1 MGLKLGVMKNKED
14 KKNYEKDGECD
25 IPHDLMR
32 EILLR
37 LPAKS
42 LLRFRCVSK
51 LWFSTTTDPSFI
63 NLFATQSSTRPYL
76 ELCFTKEDNWLFF
89 SLAQKSL
96 SHHHMDHITL
106 PKEDRFI
113 NDFESILGLIS
124 FQYLNYFVIWNP
136 TIRQHVTIPKP
147 KDSWHTRSY
156 LGYDPIGDTYK
167 LLCMS
172 NTSDS
177 RPQVLTL
184 GAQESWR
191 LIKNSPMHYQTNNG
205 KYINGF
211 IFYEAYLR
219 YEYYGTLVDRGCP
232 SYIYREGLDRKTIMR
247 FDVRSEEFK
256 PIQMPPHFSHKT
268 RHALVNY
275 EGKVAR
281 ICQESSFI
289 ILWILEDVDKEKWS
303 YKEFHVPFPPED
315 PIEAYDYSINILS
328 QQNENYILNG
338 IHDDTGELVK
348 YILSGINDDT
358 GEFIFIPLTM
368 WCGDK
373 EAYVFCY
380 DPKKKCTRKIRFEG
394 TGYDGIRR
402 EVQTM
407 SLINHP
413 NLLQAHCSFTAGH
426 HLWVV
431 MPYMAGGS
439 CLHIIKSSYQDGF
452 EEPIIAT
459 LLRESLKA
467 LVMHYQYIWLPV
479 QAGNILLD
487 SNGAVKLADFG
498 VSACMFDTGDRQ
510 RSRNTFVGTPCW
522 DFFFLPTLTLFIL
535 HRMAPEV
542 MQQLHG
548 YDFKADVWS
557 FGITALELAHGHAPF
572 SKYPP
577 MKVKL

>member
-14 KKNYEKDGECD
+14 KKNYERDGECD

-63 NLFATQSSTRPYL
+63 NSFATQSSTRPYL

-191 LIKNSPMHYQTNNG
+191 LIKNSPMHYKTNNG

-232 SYIYREGLDRKTIMR
+232 LYIYREGLDRKTIMR

-315 PIEAYDYSINILS
+315 PIEACDYSINILS

-338 IHDDTGELVK
+338 IDDDTGELVK

-394 TGYDGIRR
+394 TGNGIRR

-426 HLWVV
+426 QLWVV
-431 MPYMAGGS
+431 MPYIAGGS

-452 EEPIIAT
+452 EEPVIAT
-459 LLRESLKA
+459 LLRETLKA
-467 LVMHYQYIWLPV
+467 LLMRMHYQYIWLPV
-479 QAGNILLD
+479 LAGNILLD
-487 SNGAVKLADFG
+487 FNGAVKLADFG

-522 DFFFLPTLTLFIL
+522 
-535 HRMAPEV
+535 MAPEV

>member
-1 MGLKLGVMKNKED
+1 MGLKLGLMKNKDD
-14 KKNYEKDGECD
+14 KKNYERDGECD

-63 NLFATQSSTRPYL
+63 NSFATQSSTRPYL

-191 LIKNSPMHYQTNNG
+191 LIKNSPMHYKTNNG

-232 SYIYREGLDRKTIMR
+232 LYIYREGLDRKTIMR

-268 RHALVNY
+268 RHALVCPASKRCKMLANWNS
-275 EGKVAR
+275 R
-281 ICQESSFI
+281 CQR
-289 ILWILEDVDKEKWS
+289 
-303 YKEFHVPFPPED
+303 
-315 PIEAYDYSINILS
+315 N
-328 QQNENYILNG
+328 
-338 IHDDTGELVK
+338 
-348 YILSGINDDT
+348 
-358 GEFIFIPLTM
+358 
-368 WCGDK
+368 
-373 EAYVFCY
+373 
-380 DPKKKCTRKIRFEG
+380 
-394 TGYDGIRR
+394 GIRR

-426 HLWVV
+426 QLWVV
-431 MPYMAGGS
+431 MPYIAGGS

-452 EEPIIAT
+452 EEPVIAT
-459 LLRESLKA
+459 LLRETLKA
-467 LVMHYQYIWLPV
+467 LCIFMLMDISIGMSRYMAAIIPFTAAK
-479 QAGNILLD
+479 AGNILLD
-487 SNGAVKLADFG
+487 FNGAVKLADFG

-522 DFFFLPTLTLFIL
+522 
-535 HRMAPEV
+535 MAPEV

-548 YDFKADVWS
+548 YDFKCIV
-557 FGITALELAHGHAPF
+557 
-572 SKYPP
+572 
-577 MKVKL
+577 

>member
-14 KKNYEKDGECD
+14 KKNYERDGECD

-63 NLFATQSSTRPYL
+63 NSFATQSSTRPYL

-89 SLAQKSL
+89 SLVQKSL

-172 NTSDS
+172 NTSNS

-191 LIKNSPMHYQTNNG
+191 LIKNSPMHYKTNNG

-232 SYIYREGLDRKTIMR
+232 LYIYREGLDRKTIMR

-315 PIEAYDYSINILS
+315 PIEACDYSINILS

-338 IHDDTGELVK
+338 IDDDTGELVK

-394 TGYDGIRR
+394 TGYVDNFKRGYKLKQW
-402 EVQTM
+402 VFAYCFP
-407 SLINHP
+407 NH
-413 NLLQAHCSFTAGH
+413 
-426 HLWVV
+426 
-431 MPYMAGGS
+431 
-439 CLHIIKSSYQDGF
+439 I
-452 EEPIIAT
+452 
-459 LLRESLKA
+459 ESL
-467 LVMHYQYIWLPV
+467 
-479 QAGNILLD
+479 
-487 SNGAVKLADFG
+487 
-498 VSACMFDTGDRQ
+498 VSL
-510 RSRNTFVGTPCW
+510 NNLTFP
-522 DFFFLPTLTLFIL
+522 
-535 HRMAPEV
+535 H
-542 MQQLHG
+542 
-548 YDFKADVWS
+548 
-557 FGITALELAHGHAPF
+557 
-572 SKYPP
+572 
-577 MKVKL
+577 